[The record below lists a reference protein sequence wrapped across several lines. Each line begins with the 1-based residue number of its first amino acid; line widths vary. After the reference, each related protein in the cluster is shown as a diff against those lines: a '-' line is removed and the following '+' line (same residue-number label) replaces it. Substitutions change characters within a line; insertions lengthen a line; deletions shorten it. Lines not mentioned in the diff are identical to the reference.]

1 MGIIITIIITILLF
15 IFWCT
20 QFLRLMSMKSEDF
33 LSREDKSI
41 WAATIVLL
49 NIFGAFLFWIHFRP
63 KHEILPQLDTDLYE
77 KIRGTFPA
85 YQDEIDLALKL
96 PSYKRRDLEMWYCKK
111 SAPDLIIQYRKG
123 SSDIDPACFGILLAI
138 LTSRNIEITDS

>member
-1 MGIIITIIITILLF
+1 MGILITIIITILLF

-41 WAATIVLL
+41 WAATVVLL

-77 KIRGTFPA
+77 EAKRRFSEH
-85 YQDEIDLALKL
+85 QKEIDLALKM
-96 PSYKRRDLEMWYCKK
+96 PSYKRYDLEKWYRKK
-111 SAPDLIIQYRKG
+111 NTPDLIIQYRKG
-123 SSDIDPACFGILLAI
+123 PSDTEPACFGILLAI
-138 LTSRNIEITDS
+138 LTSRNIKTTDS